1 MSQELSGIVVA
12 VTRPRDQ
19 SQELVRLIESHG
31 GAALLYPLIAIT
43 VEVDGNA
50 LRAAAAENVDALV
63 FTSANGVRAY
73 LAGVGAPSSPGER
86 ARTAYP
92 PALCVGSQTA
102 ATAQS
107 AGITVLAVPK
117 TFAADQLA
125 QTVLAAGMVNRR
137 LLLVR
142 GNLADEQLASTLRSL
157 GCAVVEIV
165 GYRTTEAPDEARRL
179 VADAQA
185 GRVQVVTFASGSAVA
200 VFARTPGADSLPAG
214 VRIASIGPKT
224 SRLLAQ
230 HGIGVDVTAAA
241 ATGAD
246 LVAALCNYFAAH
258 KRNQNH

>member
-1 MSQELSGIVVA
+1 MA

-157 GCAVVEIV
+157 GCAVVETV
-165 GYRTTEAPDEARRL
+165 GYRTTESPDEARRL

-185 GRVQVVTFASGSAVA
+185 GRVQVVAFASGSAVA